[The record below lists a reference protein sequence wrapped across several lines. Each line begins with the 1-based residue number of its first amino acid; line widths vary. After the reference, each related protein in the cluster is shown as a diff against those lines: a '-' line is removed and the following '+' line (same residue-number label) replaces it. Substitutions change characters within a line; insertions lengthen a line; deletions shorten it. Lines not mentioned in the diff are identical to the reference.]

1 MRKTLLQ
8 GGYYIPS
15 HSTDIRETF
24 KRITQNKEVK
34 EPLVAESPLVE
45 KVLSDSAKY
54 VKTLRD
60 FDHILGE
67 R

>member
-24 KRITQNKEVK
+24 KRVISTQNQDNNK
-34 EPLVAESPLVE
+34 PLVE
-45 KVLSDSAKY
+45 KVLNDSKNY
-54 VKTLRD
+54 FKTLND
-60 FDHILGE
+60 FEDLLGP

>member
-1 MRKTLLQ
+1 MTGVQTCALP
-8 GGYYIPS
+8 IS
-15 HSTDIRETF
+15 DIRETF
-24 KRITQNKEVK
+24 KRVISAKNQDSN

-45 KVLSDSAKY
+45 KVLNDSAKY
-54 VKTLRD
+54 FKTLRD

>member
-24 KRITQNKEVK
+24 KRISQNKEVK
-34 EPLVAESPLVE
+34 EPLVE
-45 KVLSDSAKY
+45 KVLNDSAKY
-54 VKTLRD
+54 FKTLRD
-60 FDHILGE
+60 FDHILGD